1 MGEWGWAGIGWRN
14 EKDFCQDY
22 PIFLWLSTKHGAVS
36 GGSGCNC
43 GALGFCLPPR
53 GSVHTWKWNVP
64 RVCVRVLPP
73 LRAVA
78 FGVLIEIISMR
89 IEPSQPA
96 RVLRDYYCA
105 TACLA
110 SPSAFTL
117 LSFWMTEDPCNI
129 RLLPALKKARLCFAI
144 KLTFRELHRSVAS
157 IVMCFCP

>member
-1 MGEWGWAGIGWRN
+1 MIVGISTENDIARWEFCRREGERGGGGIGWRN

-36 GGSGCNC
+36 GGGGCNC

-64 RVCVRVLPP
+64 CVRGWVCVCVLPP

-78 FGVLIEIISMR
+78 FGALIEIISMR

-105 TACLA
+105 TAWLVHQHL
-110 SPSAFTL
+110 PSWAFE
-117 LSFWMTEDPCNI
+117 WQRI
-129 RLLPALKKARLCFAI
+129 PATSKS
-144 KLTFRELHRSVAS
+144 E
-157 IVMCFCP
+157 

>member
-1 MGEWGWAGIGWRN
+1 MISQDENFVGGRGKGGGGIGWRN

-43 GALGFCLPPR
+43 GALGFCLPPC

-64 RVCVRVLPP
+64 CVRGWVCVCVLPP

-78 FGVLIEIISMR
+78 FGALIEIISMR

-96 RVLRDYYCA
+96 RVLAWLLLCN
-105 TACLA
+105 CLA

-129 RLLPALKKARLCFAI
+129 KVR
-144 KLTFRELHRSVAS
+144 
-157 IVMCFCP
+157 IVEVTAGP